1 MDESLQRKGRP
12 AGRASSKDVRLAPD
26 SLDGLSGDREERIRR
41 LFRDVLLPLR
51 EDYYHGRISEAEFKG
66 YEETVMSN
74 LTELCEPEIV
84 EAVQE
89 NFIGC
94 VLCAVGCVVEDDEV
108 VGISYPDI
116 IASAGVRRAVDIIT
130 KVGGNRTLH
139 EHVKACTAEV
149 FAERQAEA
157 REQWRKLAPE
167 EILPHITRWSR
178 PSAAVLLGHLTFEQ
192 RNGLLALLFA
202 RTEKKSLYMWLGDE
216 PEDEL
221 LWRMWYTGA
230 LQALH
235 LATRSEKDNRPVI
248 ILLGEG
254 WGKPP
259 PKGVNSARPM
269 HATFF
274 RQLVKERRKSGH
286 VIRDPDSVARIA
298 RLTDKSRSTI
308 DYYLASGVQ
317 VEVSLDDKG
326 NVRAQF
332 RTKDIW
338 DSVQIARRRKRG
350 RKPKGS

>member
-1 MDESLQRKGRP
+1 VSLQRKGRT
-12 AGRASSKDVRLAPD
+12 AGRASSKDVRPAPD
-26 SLDGLSGDREERIRR
+26 SLDGLSGYREERIRQ
-41 LFRDVLLPLR
+41 LFRKVWLPLR
-51 EDYYHGRISEAEFKG
+51 EDYKRGRISEAEFKRH
-66 YEETVMSN
+66 EETVMSN

-94 VLCAVGCVVEDDEV
+94 VLCAVGFVVEDDEV
-108 VGISYPDI
+108 IGVSYPDI
-116 IASAGVRRAVDIIT
+116 IASAGIRRAVDTIT

-139 EHVKACTAEV
+139 EHVKACAAEV
-149 FAERQAEA
+149 FAECQAEA
-157 REQWRKLAPE
+157 REEWRKLAPE
-167 EILPHITRWSR
+167 EILPHIIRWSR
-178 PSAAVLLGHLTFEQ
+178 LSAAVLLGHLTFEQ
-192 RNGLLALLFA
+192 RNGLLDLLFA
-202 RTEKKSLYMWLGDE
+202 RTERKSLYMGPGDE

-221 LWRMWYTGA
+221 LWRVWYTGA

-235 LATRSEKDNRPVI
+235 PATRSEEDNRPVI

-259 PKGVNSARPM
+259 PKGVNSAGPM
-269 HATFF
+269 QARFF
-274 RQLVKERRKSGH
+274 QQLVKDLRKSGH

-298 RLTDKSRSTI
+298 RLTGKSRSTI
-308 DYYLASGVQ
+308 DYYLASGAQ

-326 NVRAQF
+326 TVRAQF
-332 RTKDIW
+332 STKDIW

>member
-1 MDESLQRKGRP
+1 MGESLQRKERP

-26 SLDGLSGDREERIRR
+26 SLDGLSGHREERIRL
-41 LFRDVLLPLR
+41 LFRNVLLPLR
-51 EDYYHGRISEAEFKG
+51 EDYYHGRISEAEFKRH
-66 YEETVMSN
+66 EETVMSI

-94 VLCAVGCVVEDDEV
+94 VLCAVGYVVEDDEV

-116 IASAGVRRAVDIIT
+116 IASAGVRRAVDTIT

-149 FAERQAEA
+149 FAERQAKA
-157 REQWRKLAPE
+157 REEWRKLAPE
-167 EILPHITRWSR
+167 EILPHITGWSR
-178 PSAAVLLGHLTFEQ
+178 SSAAVLLGHLTFEQ
-192 RNGLLALLFA
+192 RNGLLDLLFA

-235 LATRSEKDNRPVI
+235 SATKSEEDNSPVI
-248 ILLGEG
+248 ILLEG

-259 PKGVNSARPM
+259 PKGVNSAGPM
-269 HATFF
+269 HARFF
-274 RQLVKERRKSGH
+274 QQLVKERRKSGH

-298 RLTDKSRSTI
+298 RLTGKSRSTI

-326 NVRAQF
+326 DVRAQF

-350 RKPKGS
+350 RKPRGS

>member
-1 MDESLQRKGRP
+1 
-12 AGRASSKDVRLAPD
+12 
-26 SLDGLSGDREERIRR
+26 
-41 LFRDVLLPLR
+41 
-51 EDYYHGRISEAEFKG
+51 
-66 YEETVMSN
+66 MSN

-94 VLCAVGCVVEDDEV
+94 VLCAVGFVVEDNEV
-108 VGISYPDI
+108 IGVSYPDI
-116 IASAGVRRAVDIIT
+116 IASAGIRRAVDTIT

-139 EHVKACTAEV
+139 EHVKACAAEV
-149 FAERQAEA
+149 FAECQAKA
-157 REQWRKLAPE
+157 REEWRKLAPE
-167 EILPHITRWSR
+167 EILPHIIRWSR
-178 PSAAVLLGHLTFEQ
+178 LSAAVLLGHLTFEQ
-192 RNGLLALLFA
+192 RNGLLDLLFA
-202 RTEKKSLYMWLGDE
+202 RTERKSLYMGLGDE

-221 LWRMWYTGA
+221 LWRIWYTGA

-235 LATRSEKDNRPVI
+235 PATRSEEDNRPVI

-259 PKGVNSARPM
+259 PKGVNSAGPM
-269 HATFF
+269 HASFF
-274 RQLVKERRKSGH
+274 QQLVKDLRKSGH

-298 RLTDKSRSTI
+298 RLTGKSRSTM

-332 RTKDIW
+332 TTKDVW